1 MKFYFLLYFLTSL
14 SLSLTSDLKDLINE
28 ITSGRNTL
36 SNDEINEYV
45 LKNNLNQD
53 ENILILNGLIE
64 IDGEKSFNFFNDYY
78 SDSEKKYF
86 NELAL
91 RKICEYYYTKGLYV
105 KSSIWYKKLITK
117 FPDSKKMKS
126 SINFYLNSLSVSGKL
141 DSAKFYSKL
150 LHDKYPDLKFNKKF
164 YESNINKPKIS
175 IINESNYSV
184 EVSSH
189 ETYSKASSVKSI
201 LSSEG
206 FSARIV
212 EKSINGKKMYFVRV
226 GLYINKKNAENIKKR
241 IKSRLG
247 ISNLVVVEEKN
258 D

>member
-1 MKFYFLLYFLTSL
+1 M
-14 SLSLTSDLKDLINE
+14 
-28 ITSGRNTL
+28 
-36 SNDEINEYV
+36 
-45 LKNNLNQD
+45 
-53 ENILILNGLIE
+53 NIIIP
-64 IDGEKSFNFFNDYY
+64 
-78 SDSEKKYF
+78 
-86 NELAL
+86 
-91 RKICEYYYTKGLYV
+91 KGLYV
-105 KSSIWYKKLITK
+105 KSSIWYNKLITK

-150 LHDKYPDLKFNKKF
+150 LHEKYPDLKFNKKF
-164 YESNINKPKIS
+164 YESNISKPKIS

-212 EKSINGKKMYFVRV
+212 EKSINGKKCILLELV
-226 GLYINKKNAENIKKR
+226 YILIKKMQK
-241 IKSRLG
+241 ISKSEL
-247 ISNLVVVEEKN
+247 SL